1 MITIKMRY
9 DSTSCI
15 INFDNVKRLRL
26 KKEFNRVLNKSCA
39 GVMA

>member
-1 MITIKMRY
+1 MITIIMKY

-15 INFDNVKRLRL
+15 INFDNVKNLRL
-26 KKEFNRVLNKSCA
+26 KKEFNRVLNKSYT